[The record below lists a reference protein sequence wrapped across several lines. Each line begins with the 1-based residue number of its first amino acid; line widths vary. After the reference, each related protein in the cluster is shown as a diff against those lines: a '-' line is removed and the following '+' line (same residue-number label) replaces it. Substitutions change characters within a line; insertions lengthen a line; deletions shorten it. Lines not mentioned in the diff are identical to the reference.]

1 VSVAND
7 EIAQK
12 KSNKGVNKVLM
23 LKNKKATQY
32 FELLSIK

>member
-1 VSVAND
+1 VSAANE

-12 KSNKGVNKVLM
+12 NSNKGVNNLLM